1 MSEERA
7 QISMSNTKKEMLE
20 AYQAL
25 LAEVQT
31 KSLENPRE
39 EQKWISLPG
48 RSWVA
53 LSAP

>member
-39 EQKWISLPG
+39 EQKRIEQKKG
-48 RSWVA
+48 RRSG
-53 LSAP
+53 